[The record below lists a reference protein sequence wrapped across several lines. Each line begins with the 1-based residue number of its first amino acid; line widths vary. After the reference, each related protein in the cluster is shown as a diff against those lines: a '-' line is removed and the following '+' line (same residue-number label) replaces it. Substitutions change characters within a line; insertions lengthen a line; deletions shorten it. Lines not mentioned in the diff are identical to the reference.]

1 MFKYRLINKP
11 KDLKLKKEILE
22 LIFESVSLNIPKI
35 QNWTL
40 NIVFVSDAEIKEL
53 NKNYRNKNEV
63 TDVLSFHYFEDFSL
77 LKQREIA
84 WEIIL
89 SQNKIISQSKEFWLT
104 QEQETYKLII
114 HSILHILGF
123 DHESDK
129 DYMKMSKEE
138 KKILKLLSI

>member
-11 KDLKLKKEILE
+11 KDLKLKKETLE
-22 LIFESVSLNIPKI
+22 LIFGSVSLNISKI

-40 NIVFVSDAEIKEL
+40 NIVFVDDTKIKEL

-63 TDVLSFHYFEDFSL
+63 TDVLSFHYFEDFTL

-89 SQNKIISQSKEFWLT
+89 SQSKIISQSNEYWLT
-104 QEQETYKLII
+104 KEQETYKLIT

-129 DYMKMSKEE
+129 DYTKMSKEE

>member
-11 KDLKLKKEILE
+11 KGLKLKKEILE
-22 LIFESVSLNIPKI
+22 LIFESVSLNISKI

-40 NIVFVSDAEIKEL
+40 NIVFVSDTEIKEL

-63 TDVLSFHYFEDFSL
+63 TDVLSFHYFEDFSQ

-129 DYMKMSKEE
+129 DYIKMSKEE

>member
-129 DYMKMSKEE
+129 DYIKMSKEE